1 MFCYLK
7 SNEPNLLLTGGQDGY
22 IKLIDYR
29 TNETQIA
36 SFRHDAEDKVAK
48 YLLKNFF
55 LEHLKIFHFKRSLI
69 FNLIL
74 LF

>member
-1 MFCYLK
+1 M
-7 SNEPNLLLTGGQDGY
+7 LTGGQDGY

-48 YLLKNFF
+48 YLLKNF
-55 LEHLKIFHFKRSLI
+55 LSNI
-69 FNLIL
+69 
-74 LF
+74 

>member
-1 MFCYLK
+1 M
-7 SNEPNLLLTGGQDGY
+7 LTGGQDGY

-55 LEHLKIFHFKRSLI
+55 FRIFKNISF
-69 FNLIL
+69 
-74 LF
+74 